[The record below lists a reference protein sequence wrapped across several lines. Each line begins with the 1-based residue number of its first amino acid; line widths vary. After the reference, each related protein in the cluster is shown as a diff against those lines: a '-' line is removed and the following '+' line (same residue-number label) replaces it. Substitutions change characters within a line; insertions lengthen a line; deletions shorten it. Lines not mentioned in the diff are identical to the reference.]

1 MTHTVYRERLA
12 ERDLLEH
19 IAYLSQ
25 ERPDVA
31 VRFIDAVEQAC
42 MQLATMPRMGAPRA
56 FSNPRLKGVRLWP
69 VPGFDKYLIF
79 YQFMN
84 DEIRILRIL
93 HGARDIPA
101 ILESD

>member
-31 VRFIDAVEQAC
+31 VRFIDAVE
-42 MQLATMPRMGAPRA
+42 
-56 FSNPRLKGVRLWP
+56 
-69 VPGFDKYLIF
+69 
-79 YQFMN
+79 
-84 DEIRILRIL
+84 
-93 HGARDIPA
+93 
-101 ILESD
+101 